1 MITKNILFLSF
12 YFEPDLCAGSFRNSP
27 LLAEVSK
34 QLGDKG
40 KITVITTKPN
50 RYSSFKEEAL
60 SFEEKENYTVH
71 RIQLPSHQSGMKD
84 QIFAFKAYYQAVKN
98 LVKNEKYDLVYAS
111 SSRLFTAYLGYTIAK
126 KQNIPLYLDI
136 RDIFVDTMSDVLH
149 QGIVKKIALPVLKKV
164 EKKVF
169 SYATH
174 INLISEGFKGYFDKY
189 ETTFSYFPNG
199 IDDVFLENKAD
210 QTKVNDKKVITY
222 AGNIGQGQ
230 GLHKIIP
237 KAAKELGDS
246 YVFQIIGDGGAKQEL
261 IEEVENL
268 GLSNV
273 VFMKPV
279 RRNELIDIYN
289 HSDYLFI
296 HLNDFE
302 AFEKVLPSKIFELA
316 TFKKP
321 IIAGVGG
328 FAYSFMKENVAN
340 IILFKPCDVD
350 DMVRQMNE
358 YVYRLE
364 ERNEFKNKF
373 KRTQVNQK
381 MAETILQYLK

>member
-1 MITKNILFLSF
+1 MKKILFLSF

-27 LLAEVSK
+27 LLTEVSK
-34 QLGDKG
+34 QLGNEG
-40 KITVITTKPN
+40 SITVITTKPN

-60 SFEEKENYTVH
+60 SFEEKENYIVH
-71 RIQLPSHQSGMKD
+71 RIQLPSHESGMKD
-84 QIFAFKAYYQAVKN
+84 QIIAFKTYYNEVKKI
-98 LVKNEKYDLVYAS
+98 VKNEKYDLVYAS

-136 RDIFVDTMSDVLH
+136 RDIFVDTMSDVL
-149 QGIVKKIALPVLKKV
+149 QQRVVKKFALPVLKTI

-174 INLISEGFKGYFDKY
+174 INLISGGFKDYFKKY
-189 ETTFSYFPNG
+189 RTTFSFYPNG
-199 IDDVFLENKAD
+199 IDDVFLENETNQVID
-210 QTKVNDKKVITY
+210 NDKRVITY

-237 KAAKELGDS
+237 QAAQELGDD
-246 YVFQIIGDGGAKQEL
+246 YTFQVIGDGGAKQQL
-261 IEEVENL
+261 MDEVQKRS
-268 GLSNV
+268 LSNV
-273 VFMKPV
+273 VFKNPV

-296 HLNDFE
+296 HLNDFD
-302 AFEKVLPSKIFELA
+302 AFKKVLPSKIFELG

-321 IIAGVGG
+321 IVAGVGG
-328 FAYSFMKENVAN
+328 FAYDFMKDNLSN

-350 DMVRQMNE
+350 EMVEQMKN
-358 YVYRLE
+358 YNYHLE
-364 ERNEFKNKF
+364 DRIAFKNKF
-373 KRTQVNQK
+373 KRSQVNQE
-381 MAETILQYLK
+381 MAKSILQYLN